1 MSNETTSASANDP
14 HRHIIEIL
22 PWYVNGSLDPREAI
36 EVEAHLAVCPRCQK
50 ELQWC
55 RDIAHSV
62 RTMDDQQWVPSPGH
76 FDRLMEEVNASSP
89 VQRWTMAWRD
99 RFTRFVQSIRQ
110 SPAEMRW
117 MLAMQT
123 VTVVVLAGAL
133 IVLMPHKQPE
143 YYQTLS
149 SPTKA
154 DPNDVPRVQIALS
167 EDTKEEEIRSLLLA
181 MHASIVQGPNSLGV
195 YVVALPKQPPSQL
208 AQVLRELR
216 AHPKV
221 RFAERAATAT
231 R

>member
-1 MSNETTSASANDP
+1 MSNKTTSASANDP

-22 PWYVNGSLDPREAI
+22 PWYANGSLDPREAM
-36 EVEAHLAVCPRCQK
+36 EVEAHLAGCPSCQR
-50 ELQWC
+50 ELRWC

-62 RTMDDQQWVPSPGH
+62 QTMDDQEWVPSPGH
-76 FDRLMEEVNASSP
+76 FDSLMEKVNASSP
-89 VQRWTMAWRD
+89 AQRLTMAWRD

-149 SPTKA
+149 SPTEA
-154 DPNDVPRVQIALS
+154 DPTDAPRVKLALS
-167 EDTKEEEIRSLLLA
+167 EDAKEKEIRSLLLG

-195 YVVALPKQPPSQL
+195 YVVALPKHSPAQL

-221 RFAERAATAT
+221 RFAERAAT

>member
-1 MSNETTSASANDP
+1 MSNETTSALGNDP

-22 PWYVNGSLDPREAI
+22 PWYANGSLDPLEAV

-62 RTMDDQQWVPSPGH
+62 QTMDDPEWVPSPGH
-76 FDRLMEEVNASSP
+76 FDSLIEKVNASSSAQGR
-89 VQRWTMAWRD
+89 VMAWRD
-99 RFTRFVQSIRQ
+99 RFTLFVRSIRQ

-123 VTVVVLAGAL
+123 VAVVLLAGAL
-133 IVLMPHKQPE
+133 IVLMPYQQPE

-167 EDTKEEEIRSLLLA
+167 EDTKEKEIRSLLLA

-195 YVVALPKQPPSQL
+195 YVVALPKHSPSQL
-208 AQVLRELR
+208 AQVLGELR

>member
-1 MSNETTSASANDP
+1 MSKETTSALGNDP

-22 PWYVNGSLDPREAI
+22 PWYANGSLDPREAI
-36 EVEAHLAVCPRCQK
+36 EVEAHLVVCPGCRE

-62 RTMDDQQWVPSPGH
+62 QTMDDQEWVPSPGH
-76 FDRLMEEVNASSP
+76 FDSLMEKVNASSP
-89 VQRWTMAWRD
+89 AQRLAMAWRN
-99 RFTRFVQSIRQ
+99 RFTRLVRSIRQ

-123 VTVVVLAGAL
+123 VAVVLLTGAL
-133 IVLMPHKQPE
+133 VVLMPYKLPE

-149 SPTKA
+149 APTRA
-154 DPNDVPRVQIALS
+154 DPDDAPRVKLALS
-167 EDTKEEEIRSLLLA
+167 EDIKEKEIRSLLLS

-195 YVVALPKQPPSQL
+195 YVVALPKHSQL
-208 AQVLRELR
+208 AQVLGELR

>member
-1 MSNETTSASANDP
+1 MSNETTSAFNDF

-22 PWYVNGSLDPREAI
+22 PWYANGSLNPREAI
-36 EVEAHLAVCPRCQK
+36 EVEAHLTVCPRCQK

-62 RTMDDQQWVPSPGH
+62 QTMDDQEWVPSPGH
-76 FDRLMEEVNASSP
+76 FDSLMEKVNAHSP
-89 VQRWTMAWRD
+89 VQRLAMTWRD
-99 RFTRFVQSIRQ
+99 RFTRFVRSIRH

-123 VTVVVLAGAL
+123 VAVVLLAGAL
-133 IVLMPHKQPE
+133 VVLMPYKQPE

-154 DPNDVPRVQIALS
+154 DLNDVPRVNLALR
-167 EDTKEEEIRSLLLA
+167 EDAKEKEIRSLLLA

-195 YVVALPKQPPSQL
+195 YVVALPKHSPSQL
-208 AQVLRELR
+208 AQVLGELR